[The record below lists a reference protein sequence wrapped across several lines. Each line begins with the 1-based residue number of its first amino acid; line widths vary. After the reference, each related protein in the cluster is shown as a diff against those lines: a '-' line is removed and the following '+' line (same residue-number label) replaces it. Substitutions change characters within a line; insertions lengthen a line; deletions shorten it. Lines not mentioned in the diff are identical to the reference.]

1 MSRAAGA
8 LLALGLLAAPAAAD
22 ELPRLADLPTLS
34 QAGPKLSD
42 LGFKGQAVFKSF
54 THFSSTPNDDQAV
67 VNEGLFQLEWARKL
81 GAWGALK
88 IVGEARDDDFGFTRG
103 LHFQIP
109 ETSKHRSYLG
119 LKEVTLAAHQGPFE
133 VTVGKQI
140 FAWGTADAFNPTD
153 RLNPYDYLD
162 PFDNEKLG
170 VWSAAARVGTP
181 RVSLVVVAVPF
192 FTPSRLPLE
201 HSRWTPTVPAG
212 FVAVVDDPVR
222 PAQDAAATQY
232 AARLKTTVGGW
243 DLSLSYYDGFE
254 HTPVFRGSTIG
265 LAPGVVLPRLTP
277 VYTREKVPG
286 ADFSTTFGRFEVHG
300 EAVARLVES
309 NGRDDRFQGIAGLNY
324 TLDVGHRW
332 LDQMLFVVEYA
343 RETVLR
349 HHRHSDILDSDTVP
363 LVGARLANNAFRD
376 AVVGRI
382 QAKLS
387 EDTVLKLSGI
397 ADLAGAPSHYLQF
410 KATHRV
416 TDALHVEAGLDFL
429 TGKPDTFWGRWGDND
444 RFFVVLRYLF

>member
-1 MSRAAGA
+1 VDDRDLWERHAGWWQDGFTDGADAEYEDQIMPLASEWLTDARSVLDVGTGEGQIARLAVRDGATLVVGVDPTVAQLAVAQERGGGACYARANAGA
-8 LLALGLLAAPAAAD
+8 LPFPDASFDAVVVCLVFEHIADHAPAIR
-22 ELPRLADLPTLS
+22 E
-34 QAGPKLSD
+34 
-42 LGFKGQAVFKSF
+42 
-54 THFSSTPNDDQAV
+54 
-67 VNEGLFQLEWARKL
+67 
-81 GAWGALK
+81 
-88 IVGEARDDDFGFTRG
+88 I
-103 LHFQIP
+103 
-109 ETSKHRSYLG
+109 
-119 LKEVTLAAHQGPFE
+119 
-133 VTVGKQI
+133 
-140 FAWGTADAFNPTD
+140 
-153 RLNPYDYLD
+153 
-162 PFDNEKLG
+162 
-170 VWSAAARVGTP
+170 ARVLQPGGRFLFFLNHP
-181 RVSLVVVAVPF
+181 LLQAPNSGWVIDHVLEEQYWRIGPYLVEDV
-192 FTPSRLPLE
+192 TME
-201 HSRWTPTVPAG
+201 
-212 FVAVVDDPVR
+212 
-222 PAQDAAATQY
+222 
-232 AARLKTTVGGW
+232 
-243 DLSLSYYDGFE
+243 E
-254 HTPVFRGSTIG
+254 

>member
-8 LLALGLLAAPAAAD
+8 VLAVVLFAAPAGAD
-22 ELPRLADLPTLS
+22 DLPKLADPSYLAERGL
-34 QAGPKLSD
+34 
-42 LGFKGQAVFKSF
+42 KGQAVFKSF

-67 VNEGLFQLEWARKL
+67 VNEGLLQVEWARRL
-81 GAWGALK
+81 GAWGAVK
-88 IVGEARDDDFGFTRG
+88 IVAEARDDDFGYTRG
-103 LHFQIP
+103 LHFQIS
-109 ETSKHRSYLG
+109 ETEKHRSYLS
-119 LKEVTLAAHQGPFE
+119 LKEATLAARRGPLE

-162 PFDNEKLG
+162 PLDNEKLG

-181 RVSLVVVAVPF
+181 RVSLVFAVVPF
-192 FTPSRLPLE
+192 FPPSRLPLA
-201 HSRWTPTVPAG
+201 HSRWTPTAPAG

-222 PAQDAAATQY
+222 PEQDASATQY
-232 AARLKTTVGGW
+232 ATRLKATVAGW
-243 DLSLSYYDGFE
+243 DLSVSYYDGFE
-254 HTPVFRGSTIG
+254 HTPVFRQSTIPAG
-265 LAPGVVLPRLTP
+265 PGMVVQRLTP

-286 ADFSTTFGRFEVHG
+286 ADFSTTFGRFEVHA
-300 EAVARLVES
+300 EAVARFVES
-309 NGRDDRFQGIAGLNY
+309 NGRDDRFQGIAGVDY
-324 TLDVGHRW
+324 TLDVRRRW

-349 HHRHSDILDSDTVP
+349 HHPHSDIADSDRVP
-363 LVGARLANNAFRD
+363 LVGGRLANNAFSD

-382 QAKLS
+382 QAKLT

-397 ADLAGAPSHYLQF
+397 ADLAGSPSHYIQF
-410 KATHRV
+410 KGTHRI
-416 TDALHVEAGLDFL
+416 TDALHIEAGLDFL